1 MNKIL
6 IVLKH
11 EFLLKVKSRAF
22 IIMTLIG
29 PLLMAAIV
37 LLPAYI
43 SATDSG
49 DVRKVVV
56 IDSTGQLAQQ
66 MTERSNDTS
75 KDFFSKRMETKVA
88 IQAMAPGPNVMDSLG
103 KLVESKALT
112 GYMIIPAGAIR
123 DSASEAVL
131 KLHNT
136 GDFRAVSFVK
146 DAYTEAVRNAKLTAR
161 GINPAMISN
170 LEDGVGV
177 ETVKIEAGGEKKES
191 GSLGMILAFVT
202 GFILYITLILYG
214 TQIMNS
220 VIEEKS
226 SRVIEIVVS
235 SVRPFEL
242 LVGKVLGV
250 ASAALIQVGVW
261 GMMLAL
267 LTTIGLTAA
276 SAFLGTQIMPSVS
289 PFLFLYFIIFFV
301 LGFLIYATL
310 YAAIGSTA
318 ESASD
323 TQQVAM
329 PVVMLL
335 VIPFI
340 LLQSVLQNPSS
351 TKSVVLSLIPFF
363 SPILMLGRIF
373 TETPPFWQIALAI
386 VLMIGTFFGCL
397 WVAARIYR
405 VGILM
410 YGKKFKLSEIV
421 KWVKYS

>member
-1 MNKIL
+1 
-6 IVLKH
+6 
-11 EFLLKVKSRAF
+11 
-22 IIMTLIG
+22 
-29 PLLMAAIV
+29 
-37 LLPAYI
+37 
-43 SATDSG
+43 
-49 DVRKVVV
+49 
-56 IDSTGQLAQQ
+56 
-66 MTERSNDTS
+66 
-75 KDFFSKRMETKVA
+75 
-88 IQAMAPGPNVMDSLG
+88 
-103 KLVESKALT
+103 
-112 GYMIIPAGAIR
+112 
-123 DSASEAVL
+123 
-131 KLHNT
+131 
-136 GDFRAVSFVK
+136 
-146 DAYTEAVRNAKLTAR
+146 
-161 GINPAMISN
+161 
-170 LEDGVGV
+170 
-177 ETVKIEAGGEKKES
+177 
-191 GSLGMILAFVT
+191 
-202 GFILYITLILYG
+202 
-214 TQIMNS
+214 
-220 VIEEKS
+220 
-226 SRVIEIVVS
+226 
-235 SVRPFEL
+235 
-242 LVGKVLGV
+242 
-250 ASAALIQVGVW
+250 
-261 GMMLAL
+261 MMLAL